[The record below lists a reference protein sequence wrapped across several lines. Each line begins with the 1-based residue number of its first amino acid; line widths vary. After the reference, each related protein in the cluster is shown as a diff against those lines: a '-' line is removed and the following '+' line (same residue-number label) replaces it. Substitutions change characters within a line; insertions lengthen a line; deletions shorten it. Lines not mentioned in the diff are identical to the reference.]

1 METSNQSSKFSCIV
15 CNFYTNN
22 KCKYNEHMKT
32 NKHLI
37 KTGEKEKPKFI
48 CSICSKIYATK
59 QSLWKHKQTCKP
71 NDIKDENKIKLLK
84 LSNKSKTVT
93 MNTSEYE
100 KLINQLREKDEIIRK
115 QSNTVYFV
123 TNNNITNNIT
133 NITDNRQIINNNIIL
148 MLNEN
153 CKESYNIVEW
163 IRTIQVNLNQ
173 IVRYHTLNYSNV
185 MSRLISDNLFC
196 IPLKQRPYCVS
207 KMRYI
212 IKIIIFG
219 KK

>member
-1 METSNQSSKFSCIV
+1 
-15 CNFYTNN
+15 
-22 KCKYNEHMKT
+22 
-32 NKHLI
+32 
-37 KTGEKEKPKFI
+37 
-48 CSICSKIYATK
+48 
-59 QSLWKHKQTCKP
+59 
-71 NDIKDENKIKLLK
+71 
-84 LSNKSKTVT
+84 

-173 IVRYHTLNYSNV
+173 IVRYHSLNYSNV

-196 IPLKQRPYCVS
+196 IPLKQRQIS
-207 KMRYI
+207 
-212 IKIIIFG
+212 
-219 KK
+219 